1 MPLPKYLLQVFS
13 HTTDTDNLLIRADHR
28 NGKEVIMTTLRA
40 LIGAYSALAFL
51 GFTIFAPLMWIAIL
65 IAVSTATP

>member
-1 MPLPKYLLQVFS
+1 
-13 HTTDTDNLLIRADHR
+13 
-28 NGKEVIMTTLRA
+28 MTTLRA

>member
-1 MPLPKYLLQVFS
+1 
-13 HTTDTDNLLIRADHR
+13 
-28 NGKEVIMTTLRA
+28 MTTLRA

-51 GFTIFAPLMWIAIL
+51 GFTIFAPLMWIVIL